1 MKTEPVF
8 KIPETV
14 KEDTNKYQQEVERFL
29 AGEIDSVRFKG
40 YRVPMGVYGQR
51 GAEGE
56 EQYMVR
62 VRAPGGVITV
72 EQLQRL
78 NQLSKE
84 YGSEYL
90 HLTTRQDVQ
99 IHQVEIED
107 TPQVLFDLLEVG
119 LSPRG
124 GGGNTVRNIANAS
137 RAGVDSDEVFDTT
150 PHALALTEYLIKTR
164 SSFNLPRKYKI
175 AFSSTPADEG
185 LATINDLGFIAQE
198 KNGKK
203 GFKVYAAGGMG
214 TASEVAFLIEE
225 FIPEDKIFHVAEAI
239 KRFFDE
245 YGDRSN
251 KHKARLRF
259 VKKRLGEEEF
269 KAKYKEY
276 LADVLAENIETHE
289 INEYQLPREE
299 VSTEL
304 EATADY
310 LEEEKVAG
318 YYSVELRPENGDL
331 NAQEL
336 DQLLEIELLSA
347 QEVDLRTTNRQ
358 SLLIRG
364 VRAEQ
369 VEQLVEEI
377 RAINSDLLSA
387 NHSTVP
393 IACKGA
399 STCRLGL
406 CLSPNLAEEIRAKLT
421 SLADDL
427 QELLPQIYISG
438 CPNACGQ
445 HLIGKI
451 GLEGKAKRFNGKL
464 VPHYS
469 LLLGGNIAD
478 GNSKY
483 GERVIDLPA
492 KRIPDFLADLAE
504 ELATEEDYNPA
515 QFNQYLEA
523 GGEEK
528 VKELAAEFVDIP
540 AYEEDS
546 DLYRD
551 WGQDADFSLAGR
563 GPGECGVGVMD
574 IIKLDLDTAQE
585 NYKQAVA
592 EEDADQL
599 YQAIVNAARAL
610 LIVKGVDTQK
620 DRVIIKEF
628 KDKFIDGQLV
638 ATDYEEVVDA
648 AIDYKLGDITDLFA
662 YQEGVK
668 ELIAR
673 IEKLF
678 NSLNAKLEFTIV
690 TEEATENDNSASN
703 EATDKEVADLRGVK
717 CPMNFVKAKVA
728 IAPLSPGEII
738 DIYLDEGEPIANV
751 PQSLSSEGHEI
762 LAKEQAEDGYYILT
776 VKKAS

>member
-1 MKTEPVF
+1 MKREPVF

-29 AGEIDSVRFKG
+29 AGEIDPVRFKG
-40 YRVPMGVYGQR
+40 YRVPMGIYGQR
-51 GAEGE
+51 GAEE
-56 EQYMVR
+56 KEQYMVR
-62 VRAPGGVITV
+62 VRAPGGVITTK
-72 EQLQRL
+72 QLERL

-84 YGSEYL
+84 YGSDYL

-99 IHQVEIED
+99 IHQVDIED
-107 TPQVLFDLLEVG
+107 TPQILFDLLEVG

-137 RAGVDSDEVFDTT
+137 RAGVVADEVFDTT

-175 AFSSTPADEG
+175 AFSSTPEDEG

-198 KNGKK
+198 KDGKK

-214 TASEVAFLIEE
+214 TASEVAFVIEE

-239 KRFFDE
+239 KRFFDQ

-251 KHKARLRF
+251 KHRARLRF

-276 LADVLAENIETHE
+276 LTDVLAENIETHQ
-289 INEYQLPREE
+289 INYYQLPREE
-299 VSTEL
+299 VSTKL
-304 EATADY
+304 DLTADY
-310 LEEEKVAG
+310 LEKEKVTG

-331 NAQEL
+331 KTEEL
-336 DQLLEIELLSA
+336 DQLLELEVLSA
-347 QEVDLRTTNRQ
+347 EEVDLRTTNRQ
-358 SLLIRG
+358 SLLLRG
-364 VRAEQ
+364 VRADQ

-377 RAINSDLLSA
+377 RAINPDLLSD
-387 NHSTVP
+387 NHSTIP

-399 STCRLGL
+399 LTCRLGL
-406 CLSPNLAEEIRAKLT
+406 CLSPNLAKEIRKELT
-421 SLADDL
+421 SLAGDL
-427 QELLPQIYISG
+427 QDLLPQIYISG

-451 GLEGKAKRFNGKL
+451 GFEGKAKRFNGKL
-464 VPHYS
+464 APHYS

-492 KRIPDFLADLAE
+492 KRIPDFLVSLAE
-504 ELATEEDYNPA
+504 ELATEEDYNSA

-528 VKELAAEFVDIP
+528 IKELAAEFIDVP
-540 AYEEDS
+540 AYEEEP

-551 WGQDADFSLAGR
+551 WGQDEDFSLAGR
-563 GPGECGVGVMD
+563 GSGECGVGVMD

-585 NYKQAVA
+585 NYEQAVA
-592 EEDADQL
+592 EDDADQL

-610 LIVKGVDTQK
+610 LIVKGVDAQK

-628 KDKFIDGQLV
+628 KDKFINDRLV
-638 ATDYEEVVDA
+638 AIDYEKVVDA
-648 AIDYKLGDITDLFA
+648 AIDYKLGDISDLFA
-662 YQEGVK
+662 YQEEVK
-668 ELIAR
+668 GLIAR

-678 NSLNAKLEFTIV
+678 NSLNAKLEFTIE
-690 TEEATENDNSASN
+690 TDEAAENSDYTVDA
-703 EATDKEVADLRGVK
+703 DREVADLRGVQ

-728 IAPLSPGEII
+728 IAPLSPGDII

-762 LAKEQAEDGYYILT
+762 LAKEQAEEGYYILT
-776 VKKAS
+776 VKKAI